1 MQIKTSK
8 NGSSLSHLLFAN
20 DVLLFSQARLAQARL
35 ITNVLEK
42 FCVVSGMKVSLDK
55 SRIFAA
61 KGVTAAWKTKI
72 TSITQI
78 RFTSRL
84 DKYLGFKLHHGRPR
98 REDFEGTYERVASSL
113 ASWKSRLLNK
123 PGRVTLTN
131 VVLPAIPSYGM
142 QVQ

>member
-61 KGVTAAWKTKI
+61 KGVTC
-72 TSITQI
+72 
-78 RFTSRL
+78 
-84 DKYLGFKLHHGRPR
+84 GV
-98 REDFEGTYERVASSL
+98 E
-113 ASWKSRLLNK
+113 N
-123 PGRVTLTN
+123 
-131 VVLPAIPSYGM
+131 
-142 QVQ
+142 